1 VVTSAGFATAFECPP
16 TLLIVLSN
24 EISTDQA
31 LNAITLRLMRASDQ
45 DGARPRRRGR
55 PRVVPSASGED
66 PRTEILAAAATL
78 IARNGLSGASTRL
91 IAAEAGLQQPSVFYY
106 FPSKDAIIG
115 ELLDQVVEPTLQM
128 LGRIQRAR
136 APASVS
142 LFALTYYDTWNMACT
157 ERNRGL
163 IRVLPELRRER
174 FPAYWRK
181 VESLYRAYHDIVAA
195 GQDAGVF
202 RQGDAG
208 VIASLIGSIVE
219 RAASLAAA
227 DSKLANEQLV
237 DEVVHAAMRTT
248 LVRVSSLPKIER
260 EGRALLE
267 MNDGLSAP

>member
-1 VVTSAGFATAFECPP
+1 
-16 TLLIVLSN
+16 
-24 EISTDQA
+24 
-31 LNAITLRLMRASDQ
+31 MRASDQ

-142 LFALTYYDTWNMACT
+142 LFALTY
-157 ERNRGL
+157 
-163 IRVLPELRRER
+163 
-174 FPAYWRK
+174 
-181 VESLYRAYHDIVAA
+181 
-195 GQDAGVF
+195 
-202 RQGDAG
+202 
-208 VIASLIGSIVE
+208 
-219 RAASLAAA
+219 
-227 DSKLANEQLV
+227 
-237 DEVVHAAMRTT
+237 
-248 LVRVSSLPKIER
+248 SSLGDRCKNRKSFTR
-260 EGRALLE
+260 EINAVP
-267 MNDGLSAP
+267 SAAVVSPTQG